1 MVNAPKPET
10 ARNTGTGLIPMAE
23 MIASLSHIIEQ
34 AAISFAW
41 LLITVFPFLPE
52 TLVEHPETIM
62 IVIGFGGQFL
72 FAMRFIIQWIT
83 SEREQKSV
91 IPIAFWYFSIGGG
104 AVLLLY
110 AIWRQD
116 PVIICGQG
124 LGLFIY
130 LRNLYFVSR
139 ERRISISDADDDI
152 SSEK

>member
-1 MVNAPKPET
+1 MSE
-10 ARNTGTGLIPMAE
+10 LIAT
-23 MIASLSHIIEQ
+23 LSQGIEQ
-34 AAISFAW
+34 AAISIAW

-52 TLVEHPETIM
+52 TLIAYPETIM

-139 ERRISISDADDDI
+139 DRRNQASAKDDAIGEPPADT
-152 SSEK
+152 

>member
-1 MVNAPKPET
+1 
-10 ARNTGTGLIPMAE
+10 MAE

-91 IPIAFWYFSIGGG
+91 IPYCFLVFFHWWRGSSVALCHMAARPGDYLWAG
-104 AVLLLY
+104 AWIVY
-110 AIWRQD
+110 
-116 PVIICGQG
+116 
-124 LGLFIY
+124 LFAQSVFCIT
-130 LRNLYFVSR
+130 RTPHQH
-139 ERRISISDADDDI
+139 I
-152 SSEK
+152 